1 MRVASQPEL
10 HSDFLLA
17 EFRMEKDNSLAA
29 KCCFNEEKWGVL
41 SRSKSVDQMSGQVLC
56 TTCGDRVEGQDAL
69 VYVCCV

>member
-1 MRVASQPEL
+1 
-10 HSDFLLA
+10 
-17 EFRMEKDNSLAA
+17 MEKDNSLAA
-29 KCCFNEEKWGVL
+29 KCCSNEEKWGVL

>member
-17 EFRMEKDNSLAA
+17 EFRMEMQNSIAA
-29 KCCFNEEKWGVL
+29 KCCSNEEKWGV
-41 SRSKSVDQMSGQVLC
+41 SRSKSVDHMSGEVLR
-56 TTCGDRVEGQDAL
+56 TICGDRVEGQDAL